1 MPFGKDPLGK
11 DPVASALEFMAEE
24 TDTDLVRIIM
34 PEESGQKLLS
44 NKYS

>member
-1 MPFGKDPLGK
+1 MPFGKDPSGK

-24 TDTDLVRIIM
+24 TDTDLIRNIM